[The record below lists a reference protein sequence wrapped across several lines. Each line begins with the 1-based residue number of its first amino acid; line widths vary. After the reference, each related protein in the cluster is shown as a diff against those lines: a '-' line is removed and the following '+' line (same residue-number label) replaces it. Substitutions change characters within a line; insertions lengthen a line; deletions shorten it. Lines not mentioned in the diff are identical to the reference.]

1 MNSILFLLPCCYF
14 QHCGMHILF
23 PGNYIKNGTR
33 KQIKKTLTHKCSIW
47 IKEIFNKDNLFI
59 SHRCIMLETN
69 YWVSIPMLSCSIPQ
83 IINPCTC
90 TSKLCCIYYSGNEA
104 FGINFFCHHTI
115 NRRHLFN
122 KLCFINC
129 SWNAIKTKQYK
140 GYLFNEQTINIIFKK
155 KYIYKSIIFACK

>member
-1 MNSILFLLPCCYF
+1 
-14 QHCGMHILF
+14 
-23 PGNYIKNGTR
+23 
-33 KQIKKTLTHKCSIW
+33 
-47 IKEIFNKDNLFI
+47 
-59 SHRCIMLETN
+59 MLETN

-129 SWNAIKTKQYK
+129 SWNAIKTKQNK
-140 GYLFNEQTINIIFKK
+140 GYLFNEQTIDIIFKK
-155 KYIYKSIIFACK
+155 KYNYIQIYYLCLQIKYISVHCPFHCHSIRCSSIPRSHFINFISIQLCRPLNQIVHFIFPWFALPLLGGGRLYRWS